1 MVGLCARR
9 VRTHTASKQYRE
21 PVLERLLDE
30 ERLQFA
36 AVGRFALPGGRQAV
50 LYRATA
56 SATPSA
62 ALLGENLVTATDRQ
76 GGSLFSVATVEWD
89 LPAGRRFV
97 VVPRDNRPLE
107 FQYVYVPDATQLLR
121 WQVVKNPH
129 AMCDDSNYRVTV
141 FDLNSR
147 RGPTRTE
154 SRVFR
159 VSQLERQELA
169 SLPMDVFRGQIV
181 TIQLS
186 SLAET
191 SASESCVAWSDLSLV
206 AAPVASAS
214 DGPRGEYRR

>member
-1 MVGLCARR
+1 MKSGCNSRR
-9 VRTHTASKQYRE
+9 SAGSPYRGAVKQCSI
-21 PVLERLLDE
+21 ERLPVRPRRRHYS
-30 ERLQFA
+30 ERISSPRPIGMAEVCFLSP
-36 AVGRFALPGGRQAV
+36 RL
-50 LYRATA
+50 
-56 SATPSA
+56 
-62 ALLGENLVTATDRQ
+62 
-76 GGSLFSVATVEWD
+76 EWD

-141 FDLNSR
+141 LDLNSR